1 MTAHTNSRSFRPSTR
16 DCAYAADGRC
26 THPEQPYGARPTRAV
41 CLKFC
46 TRRTRWRGLGDL
58 VHWALG
64 FLPSRKVK
72 QMQLPVAQG
81 GCGGCKQRQD
91 ALNAA
96 VPFGKCGSCAEKR
109 ESAQGS

>member
-1 MTAHTNSRSFRPSTR
+1 MRK
-16 DCAYAADGRC
+16 CAYLENGRC
-26 THPEQPYGARPTRAV
+26 QSPRCE
-41 CLKFC
+41 LKGLSPSAGFC
-46 TRRTRWRGLGDL
+46 AQCKHWTAFRGLGDL

-96 VPFGKCGSCAEKR
+96 VPFGKCGSCGEKR
-109 ESAQGS
+109 ESAQAP